1 MRHAPTQRGC
11 DYTTLVTNWN
21 MIMQDDNLFASE
33 MGDVTPL
40 KRDPRERLIKT
51 ETVDASRRRQAATQM
66 TARSDNFLSDDGVP
80 PLDAWYVLD
89 FKRPGIQN
97 GVYRKLRLGQY
108 ETEARLDLHRYTVA
122 EARRELWSF
131 FKEARRLGLR
141 TLLITHGKG
150 FGNKEKSGS
159 GVLKGYVN
167 RWLQDIDDVQA
178 FHSAQPQHGGTGSV
192 YVLLRKSDAKKK
204 ENRELY
210 TKGRQQDV

>member
-1 MRHAPTQRGC
+1 
-11 DYTTLVTNWN
+11 
-21 MIMQDDNLFASE
+21 MQDDNLFASE

>member
-1 MRHAPTQRGC
+1 
-11 DYTTLVTNWN
+11 
-21 MIMQDDNLFASE
+21 MQDDNLFASE

-150 FGNKEKSGS
+150 FGNKERSGS

-204 ENRELY
+204 ENRELF

>member
-1 MRHAPTQRGC
+1 
-11 DYTTLVTNWN
+11 
-21 MIMQDDNLFASE
+21 MQDDNLFASE

-167 RWLQDIDDVQA
+167 HWLRDIEDVQA
-178 FHSAQPQHGGTGSV
+178 FHSAKVQHGGTGAV
-192 YVLLRKSDAKKK
+192 YVLLRKSEEKKR
-204 ENRELY
+204 ENRERFL
-210 TKGRQQDV
+210 KGRVQDV

>member
-1 MRHAPTQRGC
+1 
-11 DYTTLVTNWN
+11 

-51 ETVDASRRRQAATQM
+51 QTVDASRRRQAATQM

>member
-1 MRHAPTQRGC
+1 
-11 DYTTLVTNWN
+11 
-21 MIMQDDNLFASE
+21 MQDDNLFASE

-141 TLLITHGKG
+141 TLVITHGKG

>member
-1 MRHAPTQRGC
+1 
-11 DYTTLVTNWN
+11 
-21 MIMQDDNLFASE
+21 MQDDNLFASE

-66 TARSDNFLSDDGVP
+66 TARSDNFLSGDGVP

>member
-1 MRHAPTQRGC
+1 
-11 DYTTLVTNWN
+11 
-21 MIMQDDNLFASE
+21 MQDDNLFASE

-192 YVLLRKSDAKKK
+192 YVLLPKSDAKKK